1 MGLQHKKHPENGFLK
16 IKIKAKLGQLSHFSK
31 IFFLKAN
38 DFWKKLPKPAIVQL
52 NDRDQTKP
60 SGFVFLI
67 RIP

>member
-1 MGLQHKKHPENGFLK
+1 MGLQHKKHPENGFKKLK
-16 IKIKAKLGQLSHFSK
+16 LMQNLVNFHILAKS
-31 IFFLKAN
+31 FFFKAN